1 MEFIRKHKT
10 LSTIVLLFLVIF
22 LLVGVTYGRYI
33 KNIIDE
39 YILETKAFYFNSSI
53 LTVNGKNLSISNW
66 DGVNSYTLTI
76 DLNNRKSAT
85 KYTTTD
91 IEYNISVN
99 CPDTVVC
106 TLNKTSGILR
116 STDTNDTYQIVV
128 TPQRNFYEGDT
139 VRVQT
144 SVSSTIPYQKTMSA
158 TYTIGVQSSDFSYN
172 IEDSVN
178 SKYLNLNFVNSVSYY
193 EVEEA
198 FSNYAVGDLI
208 SLSDYQALS
217 ASDKAKCFSA
227 KVTVEFDVNTV
238 NNLAIQI
245 GETTNVFNQRLSS
258 LGAND
263 GSHIK
268 IVYDGTTVTPFV
280 DGVEKTSY
288 KVDFIFT
295 TQYYFNIYNSGAFS
309 NFIVYSV

>member
-227 KVTVEFDVNTV
+227 KVTVEFDPEDLFVDMTNDLYLNRIPGSEELETINGYQYVKKFSFKIDASSSSSLLFYKDDITNDYTYPIV
-238 NNLAIQI
+238 NNTSIVSV
-245 GETTNVFNQRLSS
+245 NVVK
-258 LGAND
+258 AN
-263 GSHIK
+263 
-268 IVYDGTTVTPFV
+268 
-280 DGVEKTSY
+280 
-288 KVDFIFT
+288 
-295 TQYYFNIYNSGAFS
+295 
-309 NFIVYSV
+309 

>member
-10 LSTIVLLFLVIF
+10 LSKIVLLFLVI
-22 LLVGVTYGRYI
+22 LLLGGVTYGRYI

-91 IEYNISVN
+91 IEYNISVS

-106 TLNKTSGILR
+106 TLNKSSGILR

-144 SVSSTIPYQKTMSA
+144 SVSSTSPYQKTMSA
-158 TYTIGVQSSDFSYN
+158 TYTIGVQSSDFSYY

-193 EVEEA
+193 QVEEA

-217 ASDKAKCFSA
+217 ATDKDKCFSA
-227 KVTVEFDVNTV
+227 KVTVEFDPEDLFVDMTNDLYLNRIPGSEVLETINGYQYVKKFSFKIDASSSRSLLFYKDDITNDYTYPIV
-238 NNLAIQI
+238 NNTSIVSV
-245 GETTNVFNQRLSS
+245 NVVK
-258 LGAND
+258 AN
-263 GSHIK
+263 
-268 IVYDGTTVTPFV
+268 
-280 DGVEKTSY
+280 
-288 KVDFIFT
+288 
-295 TQYYFNIYNSGAFS
+295 
-309 NFIVYSV
+309 

>member
-227 KVTVEFDVNTV
+227 KVTVEFDPEDLFVDMTNDLYLNRIPGSEVLETINGYQYVKKFSFKIDASSSSSLLFYKDDITNDYTYPIV
-238 NNLAIQI
+238 NNTSIVSV
-245 GETTNVFNQRLSS
+245 NVVK
-258 LGAND
+258 AN
-263 GSHIK
+263 
-268 IVYDGTTVTPFV
+268 
-280 DGVEKTSY
+280 
-288 KVDFIFT
+288 
-295 TQYYFNIYNSGAFS
+295 
-309 NFIVYSV
+309 